1 MLGQTA
7 NANSQS
13 DYGTV
18 NGMTPDYIVEDSKVP
33 YLPFGDENET
43 LLRKALDVMGIPA
56 PGGTRIA
63 ATKTVDTFRKMLRDD
78 LRTPENRMIRKGIL
92 PPVNP

>member
-7 NANSQS
+7 NANGES

-18 NGMTPDYIVEDSKVP
+18 NGMTPDYEVEDSVVP

-56 PGGTRIA
+56 PTGTRLT
-63 ATKTVDTFRKMLRDD
+63 ATKTVSTFRTMLHDD
-78 LRTPENRMIRKGIL
+78 LRTKQSVMIRKGPL
-92 PPVNP
+92 KMNNQ

>member
-7 NANSQS
+7 NANGES

-18 NGMTPDYIVEDSKVP
+18 NGMAPDYEVEDSTVP

-56 PGGTRIA
+56 PDGQRLA
-63 ATKTVDTFRKMLRDD
+63 ATRSVETFRKMLHDD
-78 LRTPENRMIRKGIL
+78 LQTKENRMIRRGNVRAI
-92 PPVNP
+92 PQ